1 MYVLSEDE
9 ILRLPL
15 QQGRWKK
22 VTGLRV
28 HTRGFESS
36 IQLSPFVF
44 LETHCVVIGG
54 RDTTIPPLP
63 FEETTAVQVTPVW
76 FHLR

>member
-22 VTGLRV
+22 VTECTPEDLN
-28 HTRGFESS
+28 HQFNF
-36 IQLSPFVF
+36 LPFVF
-44 LETHCVVIGG
+44 LETHCVFIGG